1 MNNMDIY
8 NKLRTVPNE
17 AKRVISGGRLSGF
30 TDVNPMWRIKVL
42 TETFGPCGF
51 GWWYK
56 IVDKR
61 LEGSGDEIR
70 AFVDIELYYKLDGE
84 VSQPIPGTGG
94 SSFLTKEKQGAYT
107 SDECYKMALTDAIS
121 VAAKAI
127 GVAADVYY
135 ERDRDKFTPPINE
148 ERPARQEKTQR
159 VQQNQSVQQTQQKDA
174 SANEADEGKHC
185 SACGAKISD
194 KVYKFS
200 SERFKKPL
208 CMDCQNKA
216 KRNFNEI

>member
-17 AKRVISGGRLSGF
+17 AKRVITGGRLNGF
-30 TDVNPMWRIKVL
+30 TDVNPMWRIKAL

-56 IVDKR
+56 ITDKR

-94 SSFLTKEKQGAYT
+94 SSFLTNEKNGAYT

-121 VAAKAI
+121 VAAKAL

-135 ERDRDKFTPPINE
+135 ERDRDKYTNVE
-148 ERPARQEKTQR
+148 NQKETVRQGDNAQRTQ
-159 VQQNQSVQQTQQKDA
+159 QAQAVQQTQ
-174 SANEADEGKHC
+174 ANESDDGKHC
-185 SACGAKISD
+185 SVCGAKISD
-194 KVYKFS
+194 KVFKFS
-200 SERFKKPL
+200 SERYKKPL

-216 KRNFNEI
+216 KKNFNEI